1 MEGHDVEMGPI
12 DIVVIAWPAGA
23 PMTGE
28 AFPLLL
34 DLVDRGI
41 VRVLDAMLVKKE
53 EDGSYFGLEAKTLMH
68 RASGTSR
75 SSKAPRPACSG
86 TMTPRRLRRR
96 SNRVARPP

>member
-12 DIVVIAWPAGA
+12 DIVVIAWPAGS

-28 AFPLLL
+28 AFPILL

-53 EDGSYFGLEAKTLMH
+53 EDGSV
-68 RASGTSR
+68 
-75 SSKAPRPACSG
+75 
-86 TMTPRRLRRR
+86 RRLRGKG
-96 SNRVARPP
+96 P